1 MEWQG
6 KKLKELVENQKI
18 SQEKF
23 CEMIGATR
31 AAFNKWIKNEV
42 IPNGKYLIAICHVLK
57 IEVDELFCSTKPVL
71 QPRYMP
77 VHNQRCSEEEN
88 KAAWELAQ
96 EFSPLVIQKNSP
108 ALQLSSSGPKTDPE
122 KLGNAFRALSGVK
135 PDAPMDTMKIMAL
148 GEKLGLCIIL
158 TSFPKQLKKVYAF
171 LQELDGVKVIFVDIE
186 SNALDFDFVLLHEI
200 CHAVCGHCGQEPD
213 KEDEFCNKTAEYA
226 LFPQS
231 FLDNIACELN
241 KLNDSKEKINLFL
254 KKATGFAPY
263 CLFKAL
269 ESRCNLNLGFQ
280 INREKL
286 KTIHHEYN
294 PYSPAKFFCE
304 ANDADDYLTRYVM
317 FSRIF
322 VHYFL
327 LPGLENM
334 TDRYLARVLNLDSIF
349 DVAEFRE
356 KLMKLRGKLE

>member
-6 KKLKELVENQKI
+6 KKLKELVENQNL

-23 CEMIGATR
+23 CEKIGATR
-31 AAFNKWIKNEV
+31 TAFNKWIKNEV
-42 IPNGKYLIAICHVLK
+42 IPNGKYLIAICRVLK
-57 IEVDELFCSTKPVL
+57 IEVDELFCSPKPVL

-77 VHNQRCSEEEN
+77 VHNQQCSEEEN

-108 ALQLSSSGPKTDPE
+108 ALQLSSPGAMTDPE
-122 KLGNAFRALSGVK
+122 KLGKAFRVLAGVQ
-135 PDAPMDTMKIMAL
+135 PDAPMDTMQIMAL
-148 GEKLGLCIIL
+148 GERLGLCIIL
-158 TSFPKQLKKVYAF
+158 TQFPDKLKKVYAF
-171 LQELDGVKVIFVDIE
+171 LQELDGIKVIFVDID

-231 FLDNIACELN
+231 FLDDIACELN

-254 KKATGFAPY
+254 KKATRFAPY

-280 INREKL
+280 INREVL
-286 KTIHHEYN
+286 KTIHQKN
-294 PYSPAKFFCE
+294 NLCVLSAFLRQAK
-304 ANDADDYLTRYVM
+304 DADEYLTRYLM
-317 FSRIF
+317 FSKIF

-327 LPGLENM
+327 LPGLEHM